1 MYTRKKAVKTAA
13 WMPDLA
19 HIVCLFV
26 ANLAVPY
33 PICLVSKY
41 AGYDRALLF
50 SIVKYILLLLESRRP
65 CDRVV
70 NDWPSIMDQCAS
82 ALLAFPPQSDPTDNE
97 EYHKAAVLHT
107 QRLSKMLKERPKDLV
122 VFSTELLN
130 VIDPAVNSLSYLALL
145 HAVLI
150 PSPAAQI
157 PREFIL
163 EKLVIF
169 MMRLDGRQC
178 RYAGSTLLEIMEAVG
193 SGRLLPVRTIYCEE
207 AHPYVINMFIK
218 PSVAVEC
225 LASAILR
232 LDPSGTMLTSSHIL
246 LARLAYDTDNI
257 QPALPVIN
265 KPIVYYPGM
274 ANNTNNSQYLCDLK
288 LPPFSYISKATGLTL
303 QLKTA
308 MVLEYDLTCGMM
320 YCARREWQKA
330 RDAFER
336 DVTFPTKDGGCSK
349 IMVDAYK
356 KWILVSLLADGKFQ
370 NSPPRTAAPTTKT
383 FGLLAQPYVSLAAA
397 FTTDDVDQL
406 RSEAQ
411 QNAQVWMEDA
421 NVGLVEEVMASYQKW
436 RVLSLQD
443 VYTKI
448 SIPEIRQM
456 TKSAETGSVLNKDE
470 DIEALI
476 QNMIIAGMLKGVIE
490 KNDDGTKF
498 LHFLS
503 PIVDLTEADVKL
515 ELKRVA
521 AATQNLRQIAA
532 STDQRLGSSK
542 EFIKWLVK
550 ESRRDKSSMSEAQD
564 PTLGFE
570 QLDDEDLMGD
580 MLSS

>member
-1 MYTRKKAVKTAA
+1 
-13 WMPDLA
+13 
-19 HIVCLFV
+19 
-26 ANLAVPY
+26 
-33 PICLVSKY
+33 
-41 AGYDRALLF
+41 
-50 SIVKYILLLLESRRP
+50 
-65 CDRVV
+65 
-70 NDWPSIMDQCAS
+70 MDQCAS

-107 QRLSKMLKERPKDLV
+107 QRLSKMLKERSKDLV
-122 VFSTELLN
+122 VFSIELLN

-193 SGRLLPVRTIYCEE
+193 TGRLLP
-207 AHPYVINMFIK
+207 

-225 LASAILR
+225 LAAAILK

-265 KPIVYYPGM
+265 RPIVYYPGM
-274 ANNTNNSQYLCDLK
+274 ANNTNNSQYLCDPK

-503 PIVDLTEADVKL
+503 PIADLTEADVKL
-515 ELKRVA
+515 EIKRVA

-580 MLSS
+580 MIS